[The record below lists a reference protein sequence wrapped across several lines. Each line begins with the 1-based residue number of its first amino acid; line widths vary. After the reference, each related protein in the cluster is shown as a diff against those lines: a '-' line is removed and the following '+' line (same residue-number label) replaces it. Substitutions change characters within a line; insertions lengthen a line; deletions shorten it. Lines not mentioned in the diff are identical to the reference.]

1 MNAPVHT
8 RPFLRQVAI
17 APWVPAWRPRAG
29 LAQTP
34 FVQVTP
40 NVTVQAPVSIELGL
54 GALPLSIGLFAG
66 SGVVFLVKGALPEG
80 WPQTVSIVAGAA
92 LAVAGVVN
100 LFLPKGVAP
109 PKAPGGQP
117 GLPPA
122 GPPASAPGTPVQTTQ
137 PHFPATIGA
146 FEAVRG
152 RIVKPADFETVDIGP
167 FSNSYPVRV
176 ELHNPSTETVT
187 FDLELV
193 GNETPNVGN
202 ETISTLPAQ
211 VTLGPGQTN
220 SLDFSMPISSWEA
233 LVDYVD
239 IILVARKRRG
249 PGNPALLV
257 DTKSFVIE

>member
-1 MNAPVHT
+1 MNASVLTGPH
-8 RPFLRQVAI
+8 LKQVPLV
-17 APWVPAWRPRAG
+17 PWAPAWRPRPR
-29 LAQTP
+29 LAQSP

-80 WPQTVSIVAGAA
+80 WPQVVGTVAGAS

-100 LFLPKGVAP
+100 LFLPKAQAQGQ
-109 PKAPGGQP
+109 APGAAP
-117 GLPPA
+117 GLPGA
-122 GPPASAPGTPVQTTQ
+122 VPPSAPGVPVQTTQ
-137 PHFPATIGA
+137 PHLPATIGA
-146 FEAVRG
+146 FESVRG

-167 FSNSYPVRV
+167 FTRSYPVRV

-193 GNETPNVGN
+193 GNETPNIGD
-202 ETISTLPAQ
+202 ETISTLPSQ
-211 VTLGPGQTN
+211 VTLGAGQTS

-249 PGNPALLV
+249 PGDPALLV